1 MTFKRADRVADL
13 IREEVNRILVKDIM
27 DPRVRNVTITDVR
40 VTDDLRIA
48 KIYFVP
54 MGQDSP
60 DEDVRKGLEKATPF
74 FRRSLGG
81 RLNLRFVP
89 EIHFYFDDVFARGQ
103 RVERLFGEIRKKED
117 EDGRENP

>member
-13 IREEVNRILVKDIM
+13 IREEVNRILVRDIM

-54 MGQDSP
+54 LGQDSP
-60 DEDVRKGLEKATPF
+60 SEEVLRSLEKATPF
-74 FRRSLGG
+74 FRRNLGKQ
-81 RLNLRFVP
+81 LNLRFVP

-103 RVERLFGEIRKKED
+103 RMETLFGEIRKKENG
-117 EDGRENP
+117 DGRENS

>member
-54 MGQDSP
+54 LGQDSP
-60 DEDVRKGLEKATPF
+60 SEDARKGLEKATPF
-74 FRRSLGG
+74 FRRNLGK

-89 EIHFYFDDVFARGQ
+89 EVHFYFDEVFARGQ
-103 RVERLFGEIRKKED
+103 RVERLFG
-117 EDGRENP
+117 